1 MHLRA
6 QAGSRD
12 IYYLDYASR
21 ARSLDRSMKSTGRES
36 ATQYSMDYVLYF
48 FAVISAVA
56 FDVSLMVRD
65 IEK

>member
-1 MHLRA
+1 
-6 QAGSRD
+6 
-12 IYYLDYASR
+12 
-21 ARSLDRSMKSTGRES
+21 MKSTGRES

-56 FDVSLMVRD
+56 FGVSLMVRD